1 MKLNS
6 KNRDALQIGEKSSH
20 VLPLNFKLITY
31 NYSSGQAM
39 ITAVI
44 FFLFSSL
51 IIMNGVSTP
60 VVREVMIVNDL
71 VRSKEG
77 LFAAEG
83 GIEDVIYRLKNG
95 ITVSSSESVSLNNSK
110 ATTTITD
117 VTGGKTLATKAD
129 RNGFV
134 RNMQATLTQGS
145 GASFNYGVQSG
156 IGGVLLENSSSI
168 AGNVYSNGP
177 VEGSGSNLILGDV
190 VSAGPSGLVKN
201 IHATSSVYAHTIENA
216 DIDKD
221 AYYVSIS
228 NTTVD
233 GVTYPGSTDQATT
246 TMPISDSMVAS
257 WESDAQAGGVISSP
271 CPYKIT
277 DDMTIGPKKINCD
290 LEISGDPVVT
300 LAGNLWVVGNV
311 TIQNTAIVNVS
322 SSLGSNSVAI
332 IADKASDRDGG
343 SKILLQNTVEFQGS
357 GQPNSYILFI
367 SQNNDAE
374 NGGNNVAIDAK
385 NSVNGKV
392 LLYASHGEIS
402 LQNSIIIKEV
412 TAYRLRL
419 KNSASVIYETGIA
432 NLLFSSGPSG
442 GYSISSW
449 GEN

>member
-1 MKLNS
+1 MKNLKFKI
-6 KNRDALQIGEKSSH
+6 KN
-20 VLPLNFKLITY
+20 FTF
-31 NYSSGQAM
+31 NYQSGQAM

-95 ITVSSSESVSLNNSK
+95 ITVSSSEGVSLNNSR

-134 RNMQATLTQGS
+134 RNVQAALTQGS

-156 IGGVLLENSSSI
+156 IGGVLLEHSSSI
-168 AGNVYSNGP
+168 IGNVYSNGP
-177 VEGSGSNLILGDV
+177 VDGAGSNLIKGDV
-190 VSAGPSGLVKN
+190 VSAGPSGLVKD
-201 IHATSSVYAHTIENA
+201 IHATSSVYAHTIQNA

-228 NTTVD
+228 NSTVD
-233 GVTYPGSTDQATT
+233 GATHPGSTDQATT
-246 TMPISDSMVAS
+246 TMPISDSMITS
-257 WESDAQAGGVISSP
+257 WEADAQAGGVISTP
-271 CPYKIT
+271 CPYKI
-277 DDMTIGPKKINCD
+277 DEDVTIGPKKSTGY
-290 LEISGDPVVT
+290 LEISGDPTVT
-300 LAGNLWVVGNV
+300 LTGNLWVTGNV
-311 TIQNTAIVNVS
+311 TIQNTAIVKAS
-322 SSLGSNSVAI
+322 SSLGNNSVAI
-332 IADKASDRDGG
+332 IADKASDRDDG
-343 SKILLQNTVEFQGS
+343 SKISLENSVVFQGS

-374 NGGNNVAIDAK
+374 NGGNNIAIEAK
-385 NSVNGKV
+385 NSVSGKV
-392 LLYASHGEIS
+392 LLYAGHGEIS
-402 LQNSIIIKEV
+402 LQNSISIKEV
-412 TAYRLRL
+412 TAYRIRL

-432 NLLFSSGPSG
+432 NLLFASGPSG